1 MLVVVTRS
9 VIVLT
14 SVSVRII
21 MLTFVWLSV
30 VMLSVV
36 MLNVVAPNQ
45 FLLCNRLCTLRS
57 LPLGHVLQHDDQ
69 NLRLQAL
76 PQPAGQR
83 YPCL

>member
-30 VMLSVV
+30 GMLSVV
-36 MLNVVAPNQ
+36 MVNVAASNQ
-45 FLLCNRLCTLRS
+45 FLLCHRLCTLRS
-57 LPLGHVLQHDDQ
+57 LPLGYVLQHDDQ

-76 PQPAGQR
+76 PQPASQR